1 MTVFVCYWPSFW
13 WSIESENLH
22 GLDKLSELP
31 VIPTNGFSFIDKT
44 WDASAAA
51 AAVTTSS
58 SCSLSLAQCHL
69 LGDLL
74 TGDSV
79 KMPQKMFS
87 YMYEVN
93 LPKFDINANS
103 VENVPR
109 TAATRE
115 KSARDRTKLRRSKS
129 THCMDKMDIKMRPKS
144 HGFRREKEF
153 YNCYNEVKIID
164 MEDDNGSNNFSAWCV
179 SFDSEAD
186 RVSCEFCPDP
196 AADWISAA
204 EEEDRS
210 CLKNT
215 FSINLRPTII

>member
-1 MTVFVCYWPSFW
+1 MFAIDQVFGDPLKVKICMVLTNRVSCQLFLQMDSP
-13 WSIESENLH
+13 L
-22 GLDKLSELP
+22 LTKLETPQRQQQQLLP
-31 VIPTNGFSFIDKT
+31 
-44 WDASAAA
+44 
-51 AAVTTSS
+51 AVVVR
-58 SCSLSLAQCHL
+58 LGLAQCHL

-93 LPKFDINANS
+93 FPKFDINANS

-144 HGFRREKEF
+144 HRFRREKEF

-164 MEDDNGSNNFSAWCV
+164 MEDDTCSNNFSAWCV

-186 RVSCEFCPDP
+186 RVSCEFCPGP
-196 AADWISAA
+196 AAD
-204 EEEDRS
+204 
-210 CLKNT
+210 
-215 FSINLRPTII
+215 

>member
-1 MTVFVCYWPSFW
+1 
-13 WSIESENLH
+13 
-22 GLDKLSELP
+22 
-31 VIPTNGFSFIDKT
+31 
-44 WDASAAA
+44 
-51 AAVTTSS
+51 
-58 SCSLSLAQCHL
+58 
-69 LGDLL
+69 
-74 TGDSV
+74 
-79 KMPQKMFS
+79 MFS

-93 LPKFDINANS
+93 FPKFDINANS

-144 HGFRREKEF
+144 HRFRREKEF

-186 RVSCEFCPDP
+186 RVSWEFCPDP
-196 AADWISAA
+196 AADWTYI
-204 EEEDRS
+204 RS
-210 CLKNT
+210 
-215 FSINLRPTII
+215 RR